1 MAVCYASRVQVR
13 VSDMPMKDHPDE
25 LISGFVIGA
34 VRMYNKTSI
43 PHIRVIEYG
52 AGWNIQQ

>member
-1 MAVCYASRVQVR
+1 
-13 VSDMPMKDHPDE
+13 MPMKDHPDE